1 MGGGPLFPERPG
13 VGLTQED
20 LGNPS
25 SNNLYA
31 VVDIGR

>member
-13 VGLTQED
+13 VD
-20 LGNPS
+20 LSQNHAPS

>member
-13 VGLTQED
+13 AELAED
-20 LGNPS
+20 PSPS

>member
-1 MGGGPLFPERPG
+1 MGGGAVFPERP
-13 VGLTQED
+13 VVEHLD
-20 LGNPS
+20 NPS